1 MVEIEILSA
10 CSHEHIVGLLETY
23 LFNSK
28 LWVSHWFV
36 QVLKIFNK
44 KVIFYTRHVHIVT
57 IKLQEIAFIV
67 QFAVCAVLSVFARE
81 NTKTENDPLVS
92 TRS

>member
-28 LWVSHWFV
+28 LWVSHRFV
-36 QVLKIFNK
+36 QVVLTGFEIRRVLASNTLKSK
-44 KVIFYTRHVHIVT
+44 
-57 IKLQEIAFIV
+57 QG
-67 QFAVCAVLSVFARE
+67 LSTF
-81 NTKTENDPLVS
+81 LS
-92 TRS
+92 